1 MKKLPIGIQTYER
14 LITEG
19 YYYVDKTP
27 FIASLADAGVYY
39 FLSRPRRFGKSLLV
53 STIRSAYEAKKE
65 LFAGTYLYEHWDWS
79 TSNPVV
85 HFSFGSGVIRNLQE
99 LYIRF
104 DAILRRIAAAHDVQ
118 LEEKD
123 LRERFIELIFTL
135 YKVHKRKVVV
145 LIDEYD
151 KPILDNIHNTQ
162 TAIGIREELKNYYS
176 VLKDS
181 DPYLEFVFITGV
193 SKFSKVSLF
202 SGLNNLNDITLE
214 GPYSAICGYTQQEL
228 EDVFKERLRGV
239 DMPRV
244 RRWYNGYNWLGD
256 DVYNPFDILLYLN
269 SGQFANYWFETATP
283 TFLVKLL
290 EQKQYHIPA
299 LEHLRVSEKILGS
312 FEVDRLEVETLLFQT
327 GYLTIKTVRQMA
339 GMRRF
344 ELGYPNQEVKQSL
357 TDYILTYLTDLTVE
371 AEENKI
377 AVYEALE
384 ANDLDG
390 LGRAMH
396 AFFASIP
403 HQWYTK
409 NEIAKYE
416 GYYASIVYCYF
427 AALGVDVS
435 PEEPTNKGRIDL
447 VVRFES
453 RIYII
458 EFKVLE
464 LTEPGRALEQ
474 IKEKGYAQKY
484 SGQETYLIGAEFSK
498 DTKNIERFEWERG
511 EE

>member
-19 YYYVDKTP
+19 YYYVDKTR
-27 FIASLADAGVYY
+27 FMASLADEGVYY

-53 STIRSAYEAKKE
+53 STIKAAYEAKKE

-79 TSNPVV
+79 APNPVI
-85 HFSFGSGVIRNLQE
+85 HISLGSGVIRSLQE
-99 LYIRF
+99 LHVRF
-104 DAILRRIAAAHDVQ
+104 DAIVRRIAAAHEVQ

-123 LRERFIELIFTL
+123 FRERFIELIFTL
-135 YKVHKRKVVV
+135 YKVHNRKVVV

-151 KPILDNIHNTQ
+151 KPILDNIHDQQ
-162 TAIGIREELKNYYS
+162 TAIVIREELKNYYS

-202 SGLNNLNDITLE
+202 SGLNNLNDITLDAR
-214 GPYSAICGYTQQEL
+214 YSAICGYTQQEL
-228 EDVFKERLRGV
+228 EAVFGERLQGV
-239 DMPRV
+239 DMPTV
-244 RRWYNGYNWLGD
+244 RRWYNGYSWLGEN
-256 DVYNPFDILLYLN
+256 VYNPFDILLYLG
-269 SGQFANYWFETATP
+269 SGQLANYWFETATP

-290 EQKQYHIPA
+290 AEKQYYIPA
-299 LEHLRVSEKILGS
+299 LENLRVSEKIIGS
-312 FEVDRLEVETLLFQT
+312 FDVDRLEVETLLFQT

-371 AEENKI
+371 AEENKV

-390 LGRAMH
+390 LGRAMQ

-403 HQWYTK
+403 HHWYTK
-409 NEIAKYE
+409 NEIARYE

-447 VVRFES
+447 VVRFAG
-453 RIYII
+453 RVYLI

-464 LTEPGRALEQ
+464 LAEPGRALEQ
-474 IKEKGYAQKY
+474 IKERGYAQKY
-484 SGQETYLIGAEFSK
+484 AGQETYLIGVEFSK
-498 DTKNIERFEWERG
+498 DTKNIERFEWER
-511 EE
+511 EEE